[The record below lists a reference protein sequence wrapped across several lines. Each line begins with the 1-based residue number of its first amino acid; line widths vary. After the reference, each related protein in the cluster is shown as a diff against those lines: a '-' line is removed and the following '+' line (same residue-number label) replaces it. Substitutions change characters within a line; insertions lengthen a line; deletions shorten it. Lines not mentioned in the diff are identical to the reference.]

1 MVWKIVSLVVLAAL
15 AVGSWV
21 FIFVDRN
28 RAVPADNYS
37 YSAPATPSVSTT
49 SASGSPSPSAAAT
62 PTGSTTPAAAA
73 KITLPED
80 AKVVMIGD
88 SWTSGY
94 AAEPRT
100 DGFAYLT
107 ADSMG
112 WDLTNLGAA
121 GTGYVNAGPNDEGDF
136 ADRIANREQDD
147 DIDLVIIQGGLSDA
161 SSEDADEVTAGATR
175 AITAVST
182 TWPKAKL
189 IILGPCPS
197 RLPAPSPLTS
207 VDSQLAALTSTR
219 KINYLSCL
227 KQNWINSSNYDEV
240 IDADSS
246 YRPST
251 EGHAYLAKQLEA
263 GLRKIV
269 VTG

>member
-1 MVWKIVSLVVLAAL
+1 MVWKVVSLVVLAAL

-37 YSAPATPSVSTT
+37 YSAPATPSVSPT
-49 SASGSPSPSAAAT
+49 SASGSPSPSAAA
-62 PTGSTTPAAAA
+62 TPAAAA

-112 WDLTNLGAA
+112 WDLTNLGLA

-136 ADRIANREQDD
+136 ADRIANREKDE

-161 SSEDADEVTAGATR
+161 SSEDADDVTAGATKAIR
-175 AITAVST
+175 AAST
-182 TWPKAKL
+182 TWPKAQL

-197 RLPAPSPLTS
+197 RLPATSSLTS

-219 KINYLSCL
+219 RINYLSCL
-227 KQNWINSSNYDEV
+227 KQNWINSSNYEEV

-251 EGHAYLAKQLEA
+251 AGHAYLAKQLEA
-263 GLRKIV
+263 GLRKII